1 MFSLAVR
8 VYDNLKGASDSDVSE
23 LKALLSLYPQINE
36 GSPHLLRLCDKLYD
50 ADPTMLTFGVNT
62 SGHMDG
68 SDFYLTIYSDDK
80 VAISDGCDD
89 NDVLISPTFSES

>member
-1 MFSLAVR
+1 
-8 VYDNLKGASDSDVSE
+8 
-23 LKALLSLYPQINE
+23 
-36 GSPHLLRLCDKLYD
+36 
-50 ADPTMLTFGVNT
+50 
-62 SGHMDG
+62 MDG

>member
-1 MFSLAVR
+1 
-8 VYDNLKGASDSDVSE
+8 
-23 LKALLSLYPQINE
+23 
-36 GSPHLLRLCDKLYD
+36 
-50 ADPTMLTFGVNT
+50 MLTFGVNT